1 MIVKRSITI
10 RGHRTSI
17 SIEDAFWARLQ
28 AIAAA
33 RETALAALVA
43 LIDTARVPGTNLSS
57 AIRLFVLDE
66 ALQAAAVA
74 PALPAAAEE
83 S

>member
-17 SIEDAFWARLQ
+17 SIEDLFWTRLQ
-28 AIAAA
+28 AIAEA
-33 RETALAALVA
+33 RAQPLAALVA
-43 LIDTARVPGTNLSS
+43 GIDSSREPGSNLSS
-57 AIRLFVLDE
+57 AVRLFVLDD
-66 ALQAAAVA
+66 ALGRA
-74 PALPAAAEE
+74 